1 MVLDGHGQPY
11 EVIAVNDG
19 SRDTTG
25 AVLAGLAANWPELRC
40 FSFAGNHGQ
49 SAGLLFGFSRARG
62 RIIVT
67 LDGDGQND
75 PADIPAMVKHLGE
88 GWDMVTGKRA
98 RRQDSGL
105 RRRMSKFANLVRGR
119 LLKDKVTDSGCA
131 LKVFRSEVA
140 GAFIPMRTLYSFMP
154 ALVVAAGYTVDEV
167 PVNHRAREA
176 GQSNYG
182 LWIMLW
188 RPLLDML
195 GVLWF
200 IRRRCTAIGKIAHY
214 GPAKGDDGQ

>member
-1 MVLDGHGQPY
+1 MLDRCGQAY
-11 EVIAVNDG
+11 EVIAINDG

-25 AVLAGLAANWPELRC
+25 AVLAALAANWPRLKC
-40 FSFAGNHGQ
+40 FSFAHNQGQ
-49 SAGLLFGFSRARG
+49 SAGLLFGFSRAAG

-75 PADIPAMVKHLGE
+75 PADIPAMLQHLGQ

-98 RRQDSGL
+98 RRKDSGL

-119 LLKDKVTDSGCA
+119 LLHDKVTDSGCA
-131 LKVFRSEVA
+131 LKVFRREVVE
-140 GAFIPMRTLYSFMP
+140 AFLPMRTLYSFMP
-154 ALVVAAGYTVDEV
+154 ALVVAAGYSVDEV
-167 PVNHRAREA
+167 PVNHRARET

-200 IRRRCTAIGKIAHY
+200 INRRCGAVGKISLA
-214 GPAKGDDGQ
+214 GPAKEAGAP